1 MTDLNE
7 LSTEEL
13 KRMLQECETKI
24 SLADK
29 SQHSTLLC
37 PYCREV
43 VHFAA
48 FAHHCETIHGINIPR
63 VITPR
68 YLEER
73 YSMLGGI
80 TWVS

>member
-37 PYCREV
+37 PYCRGA
-43 VHFAA
+43 VHFDA
-48 FAHHCETIHGINIPR
+48 FVSHCETIHCVNIPHG
-63 VITPR
+63 ITPR
-68 YLEER
+68 QLEER
-73 YSMLGGI
+73 YSTLGGI